1 MSKRSLFWGQASGK
15 LGEAV
20 YYRAGGEQRTRA
32 YTATVKNPKS
42 RNQAIQRTKMNNLVA
57 VFKATKPAVNSFMIP
72 SKSGRSAFN
81 EFTAENIRRATY
93 LADQEMVQL
102 ECGGANGYV
111 LANGKLGELLPASVI
126 MGNASIQK
134 TESKYAVGFVVP
146 ETNVSIADLPEAYK
160 TLLTEDML
168 TPIATG
174 KEVYSLLVNASNSL
188 MLPTEFNVSFVHAL
202 DGAAGIGYRVYTVK
216 CSSESTDVLRCVK
229 WMQGEDRPVL
239 PHILIF
245 DGTPNSTTPAEI
257 TEYTGVSKFTICD
270 AAGYESEDL
279 VNEGLCAIISYKDAS
294 GVQVSRSVMVY
305 GQIMAE
311 EALKYALNGEY
322 AEDIISAYEIKSDK
336 LTE

>member
-57 VFKATKPAVNSFMIP
+57 VYKAAKPAINSFMIP
-72 SKSGRSAFN
+72 AKSGRSAFN

-93 LADQEMVQL
+93 LADQEMVQN

-111 LANGKLGELLPASVI
+111 FANGKLGEILPAAVI
-126 MGNASIQK
+126 QGNASVNK
-134 TESKYAVGFVVP
+134 DEFKYAVGFTVAAA
-146 ETNVSIADLPEAYK
+146 TIDVSDLPEAYK
-160 TLLTEDML
+160 SLMTEDMY
-168 TPIATG
+168 TVIATG
-174 KEVYSLLVNASNSL
+174 KEVYSLLVGTSNPL
-188 MLPTEFNVSFVHAL
+188 MLPTEFNVSFVHAV
-202 DGAAGIGYRVYTVK
+202 DGIAGIGYRVYTIK
-216 CSSESTDVLRCVK
+216 CGSESTDLLRCVK
-229 WMQGEDRPVL
+229 WMQGEDKPAL
-239 PHILIF
+239 PCILLF
-245 DGTPNSTTPAEI
+245 DGTANSEIPAEI
-257 TEYTGVSKFTICD
+257 TTYSNVTKFTICD
-270 AAGYESEDL
+270 AVGYESEDL
-279 VNEGLCAIISYKDAS
+279 VNEGLCAIVSYKDAS
-294 GVQVSRSVMVY
+294 GIQISRAVMVY

-311 EALKYALNGEY
+311 EALKYATGGEY